1 MISTSLE
8 PFPNQHGVFFWTAPT
23 KIPCPIEIWILYVE
37 SKACHCPVSVKVS
50 GFTRFFRHWEQDSL
64 FNAFRD
70 SRNCLEGSDFN
81 GQAMDKQSDAHGTK
95 SVENWCR
102 PSSFSI
108 VFATTQRGNVATATA
123 WLWKVRWKN
132 HRTLPVGK
140 STEFLE
146 IYHWLMPLQEYCNNL
161 TSEWE

>member
-81 GQAMDKQSDAHGTK
+81 GQAMDKQWHQKCGKLVPTILFFNRFRHYSTRQRCHGNCLTLKSPMKEPPDSSCWQINWISGNLSLTDALA
-95 SVENWCR
+95 R
-102 PSSFSI
+102 I
-108 VFATTQRGNVATATA
+108 
-123 WLWKVRWKN
+123 L
-132 HRTLPVGK
+132 
-140 STEFLE
+140 
-146 IYHWLMPLQEYCNNL
+146 
-161 TSEWE
+161 